1 MGLAGLQEILPIELN
16 RAAEDFT
23 GRGLHKAQDT
33 ECDGRFL
40 RTGLSDKLQ
49 CLPLP
54 DVKGYPVHS
63 LACWFLRRKVMYR
76 QILYG

>member
-33 ECDGRFL
+33 ECDGRFP
-40 RTGLSDKLQ
+40 RTGLPDKPQ
-49 CLPLP
+49 CL
-54 DVKGYPVHS
+54 D
-63 LACWFLRRKVMYR
+63 RKSVV
-76 QILYG
+76 